1 MGPLV
6 VANWQFLENQADN
19 VVYIHYIHSNIM
31 VLRML
36 LGCINM
42 GNSLNFHSQNG
53 IYYMKMAGKPCGL
66 RPPRPDQS
74 ERETTS
80 MTFPWRLAATLV
92 LGLQL
97 SSFLR

>member
-1 MGPLV
+1 MGPSV

-36 LGCINM
+36 LGCIYM
-42 GNSLNFHSQNG
+42 GISLNFHSQNG
-53 IYYMKMAGKPCGL
+53 LYYMKTDGKPCGL
-66 RPPRPDQS
+66 RPPRSDRS

-80 MTFPWRLAATLV
+80 MTFP
-92 LGLQL
+92 
-97 SSFLR
+97 